1 MRTAKQ
7 QKTSAG
13 DGTSAFQAGAVSGAD
28 GTQDSGLSSYER
40 VSAVA
45 MAPLSGDQQRSSTE
59 VRVPGDTQAE
69 GSHGTEIEVSRIL
82 KRFEDVL
89 KKAEKTP
96 EKVMNLQK
104 KLDLAEHDAKTAG
117 IRADEAAKRETRNRA
132 EHAKLLQE
140 SDEKNKKL
148 SKEHEKLQA
157 EYKEMSESKHKLF
170 VENMTRRITNE
181 SFADAMKEFSI
192 VEEKL
197 KQATK
202 EKTDLAEKLRQAE
215 TARGETDNELARLK
229 ETLAS
234 IEAERDSAKAELD
247 KRREELSS
255 SQKDVSKERLE
266 VQGLTT
272 VLNGLK
278 TAVEAIKARPN
289 GTGSAE
295 SDWQKAV
302 ELLASRL
309 TAFNIFDDGRHLTHS
324 SVIHEV
330 GMAIVRDAE
339 FDKLRRQQYD
349 LNMVSRHR
357 VDRDELAAHIE
368 ANNRAANL
376 LRASFNDP
384 SIRTFSSGFTAL
396 VSEGADGALDSEST
410 ADGAVGTGGGAQDA
424 GLDEENVQT
433 PAEPTPTWGLSKTF
447 LEATVDE
454 AIDQGKYK
462 ATLDSIWPKT
472 REWAADGDEI
482 ETYADAVSQIAVSKW
497 AKLTVMKVK
506 LKLDANRR
514 ATYKE
519 MSKKDE
525 KQFSCAYTDWWTT
538 LRLHKRLVTES
549 EFQALRDS
557 GFIKALKKEEKGMPP
572 LDERFRDHLQKN
584 EPAQPAVASSST
596 APPPPPP
603 LPPHLQ
609 RTEGTKE
616 KKPEPE
622 PMPRKRW
629 VPRLK
634 EDGTVELIEELDAAE
649 AERLEDEEKAR
660 VDGIWEEVAHKGK
673 KKKAETNAAKASS
686 HAPTGAVPPKAPT
699 GAPPPA
705 PLGPFPLSGYN
716 EGAAGKSTQ
725 QTQTPGQTQTQTQ
738 PVLTNTAWPRD
749 PAGQVEA
756 SVPKLQQM
764 LGLIQAAGSGIT
776 MRPKWRPFVMQT
788 PENRSAS
795 SCWATQKLI
804 TEANDLLVNKG
815 VKFAWNSAF
824 QLTFRSETR
833 DIGVEETAYL
843 AYLWRFIVMPYHED
857 LKSHGNRPLAQFINI
872 KHKQLGSDHCR
883 ATTNVATLA
892 IAKAI
897 RDRDVEMAAQAQ
909 KVAAAG
915 GAMGPLQNVAMGP
928 LQNAK
933 AGAVQPAP
941 PAPKPV
947 QDARVEEQRSRL
959 AELAFQCLR
968 DHVMPGDMT
977 SYMTDLADHAAS
989 LLNLRNKDDM
999 RLSASDVDAVIS
1011 DQWRVYNGDGK
1022 VVENAKAASSWYWSR
1037 KQEKQT
1043 QQQQQT

>member
-28 GTQDSGLSSYER
+28 GAQDSGLSSYER

-45 MAPLSGDQQRSSTE
+45 MAPVSGDQERSSTE

-69 GSHGTEIEVSRIL
+69 GSHGTEIKVSRIL
-82 KRFEDVL
+82 KRFEDAL
-89 KKAEKTP
+89 KKAEETP
-96 EKVMNLQK
+96 EKVMTLQK
-104 KLDLAEHDAKTAG
+104 KLDLAEQDAKTAG

-140 SDEKNKKL
+140 SDEQNKKL
-148 SKEHEKLQA
+148 SREHEKLQA

-202 EKTDLAEKLRQAE
+202 ERTDLAEKLRQAE
-215 TARGETDNELARLK
+215 TARGEADNELARLK
-229 ETLAS
+229 ETLTS
-234 IEAERDSAKAELD
+234 IEVERDLAKAELD

-309 TAFNIFDDGRHLTHS
+309 NAFNIFDDGRHLTHS

-349 LNMVSRHR
+349 LDMVSRHR

-384 SIRTFSSGFTAL
+384 SIRTFSSGFTGGPSAPPQTAQPRGFLETAMEADGQRTISGKRKMTGTPVAANKKQKMSPENGTSAFQAAL

-410 ADGAVGTGGGAQDA
+410 ADGAVGTDGGAQDA
-424 GLDEENVQT
+424 GLDAENVQT
-433 PAEPTPTWGLSKTF
+433 PAEPTPTWGSSKTF

-497 AKLTVMKVK
+497 AKLTVRKVK
-506 LKLDANRR
+506 LKLDAIREGTYRELSRR
-514 ATYKE
+514 N
-519 MSKKDE
+519 E
-525 KQFSCAYTDWWTT
+525 KQYSFTD
-538 LRLHKRLVTES
+538 S
-549 EFQALRDS
+549 EYRALRDS
-557 GFIKALKKEEKGMPP
+557 GFVKVIRWEVNDIPP
-572 LDERFRDHLQKN
+572 FDERFRDYLQ
-584 EPAQPAVASSST
+584 
-596 APPPPPP
+596 
-603 LPPHLQ
+603 
-609 RTEGTKE
+609 
-616 KKPEPE
+616 
-622 PMPRKRW
+622 
-629 VPRLK
+629 
-634 EDGTVELIEELDAAE
+634 
-649 AERLEDEEKAR
+649 
-660 VDGIWEEVAHKGK
+660 
-673 KKKAETNAAKASS
+673 
-686 HAPTGAVPPKAPT
+686 
-699 GAPPPA
+699 
-705 PLGPFPLSGYN
+705 
-716 EGAAGKSTQ
+716 
-725 QTQTPGQTQTQTQ
+725 
-738 PVLTNTAWPRD
+738 
-749 PAGQVEA
+749 
-756 SVPKLQQM
+756 
-764 LGLIQAAGSGIT
+764 
-776 MRPKWRPFVMQT
+776 
-788 PENRSAS
+788 ENVR
-795 SCWATQKLI
+795 
-804 TEANDLLVNKG
+804 
-815 VKFAWNSAF
+815 
-824 QLTFRSETR
+824 
-833 DIGVEETAYL
+833 
-843 AYLWRFIVMPYHED
+843 
-857 LKSHGNRPLAQFINI
+857 
-872 KHKQLGSDHCR
+872 
-883 ATTNVATLA
+883 
-892 IAKAI
+892 
-897 RDRDVEMAAQAQ
+897 
-909 KVAAAG
+909 AAG
-915 GAMGPLQNVAMGP
+915 GAMGPLQNVAMGH
-928 LQNAK
+928 LQNMK
-933 AGAVQPAP
+933 TAGAVQPAP

-947 QDARVEEQRSRL
+947 QDARVEDQRRRL
-959 AELAFQCLR
+959 SELALHCLR
-968 DHVMPGDMT
+968 DHVMSPGMT
-977 SYMTDLADHAAS
+977 SYMTDLTDHAAS

-999 RLSASDVDAVIS
+999 RLSARDVDAVIS

-1022 VVENAKAASSWYWSR
+1022 VAENAKAASSWYWSR

-1043 QQQQQT
+1043 QQKQQTQQQQ

>member
-28 GTQDSGLSSYER
+28 GAQDSGLSSYER

-45 MAPLSGDQQRSSTE
+45 MAPVSGDQERSSTE

-82 KRFEDVL
+82 KRFEDAL

-96 EKVMNLQK
+96 EKVMTLQK
-104 KLDLAEHDAKTAG
+104 KLDLAKQDAKTAG

-140 SDEKNKKL
+140 SDEQNKKL

-202 EKTDLAEKLRQAE
+202 EKTDLTEKLRQAE
-215 TARGETDNELARLK
+215 TARGEADNELARLK
-229 ETLAS
+229 EMLIS
-234 IEAERDSAKAELD
+234 VEAERDSAKAELD

-278 TAVEAIKARPN
+278 TAVEAIIARPN
-289 GTGSAE
+289 GTRSAE

-309 TAFNIFDDGRHLTHS
+309 NAFNIFDDGRHLTHS

-424 GLDEENVQT
+424 GLDEESVQT
-433 PAEPTPTWGLSKTF
+433 PAEPTPTWGSSKTF

-454 AIDQGKYK
+454 AMDQGKYK
-462 ATLDSIWPKT
+462 ATLESIWPKT
-472 REWAADGDEI
+472 RDWAADGDE
-482 ETYADAVSQIAVSKW
+482 TYANTVCQLAVSKW
-497 AKLTVMKVK
+497 AKLSVMKVK
-506 LKLDANRR
+506 VKLDAIRDG
-514 ATYKE
+514 TYRE
-519 MSKKDE
+519 MSLKAE

-538 LRLHKRLVTES
+538 IRLHKRLVTES
-549 EFQALRDS
+549 EFKVVRDS
-557 GFIKALKKEEKGMPP
+557 GLIKQLTKEEKGMPP
-572 LDERFRDHLQKN
+572 LDQRFRDYLQEN
-584 EPAQPAVASSST
+584 EPAPAQPSSST
-596 APPPPPP
+596 APPPPVPA
-603 LPPHLQ
+603 HLQ
-609 RTEGTKE
+609 R
-616 KKPEPE
+616 PE
-622 PMPRKRW
+622 
-629 VPRLK
+629 VS
-634 EDGTVELIEELDAAE
+634 
-649 AERLEDEEKAR
+649 
-660 VDGIWEEVAHKGK
+660 KGE
-673 KKKAETNAAKASS
+673 KKAETHAAEALSS
-686 HAPTGAVPPKAPT
+686 HAPTGAVPQKAPT

-705 PLGPFPLSGYN
+705 SLVPIPSRGYN
-716 EGAAGKSTQ
+716 GGAAVRPTQ
-725 QTQTPGQTQTQTQ
+725 QTQTQAQ
-738 PVLTNTAWPRD
+738 PVLRNMAWPRD
-749 PAGQVEA
+749 PASQVEA

-764 LGLIQAAGSGIT
+764 LDLIQAAGLGIT
-776 MRPKWRPFVMQT
+776 MRHGWQPFVMQI
-788 PENRSAS
+788 PINRSAS
-795 SCWATQKLI
+795 SCWASQRLI
-804 TEANDLLVNKG
+804 IEANDLLQNKG
-815 VKFAWNSAF
+815 IKFAWNSAF
-824 QLTFRSETR
+824 QLTFRSDTR
-833 DIGVEETAYL
+833 EVGIEETAYL
-843 AYLWRFIVMPYHED
+843 AYLWRFVVMPYHEH
-857 LKSHGNRPLAQFINI
+857 LRSHGNKPLAEFVNA
-872 KHKQLGSDHCR
+872 KLRQLGPEHYR
-883 ATTNVATLA
+883 ANTNAALLA
-892 IAKAI
+892 K
-897 RDRDVEMAAQAQ
+897 
-909 KVAAAG
+909 
-915 GAMGPLQNVAMGP
+915 
-928 LQNAK
+928 NAFYF
-933 AGAVQPAP
+933 
-941 PAPKPV
+941 
-947 QDARVEEQRSRL
+947 S
-959 AELAFQCLR
+959 
-968 DHVMPGDMT
+968 
-977 SYMTDLADHAAS
+977 
-989 LLNLRNKDDM
+989 
-999 RLSASDVDAVIS
+999 
-1011 DQWRVYNGDGK
+1011 
-1022 VVENAKAASSWYWSR
+1022 
-1037 KQEKQT
+1037 
-1043 QQQQQT
+1043 